1 MKSAICYAIMVA
13 ACFSCLVQEGLA
25 QSSAPQ
31 AHVASQPRA
40 SQQRVA
46 RMPMPEWPYGASDL
60 GDMCSDTTLGQLTK
74 TAERIVVG
82 KVDQV
87 ANVSTNAIQP
97 GEDKA
102 FLTDL
107 ARAGTLK
114 ALDISFEREL
124 VVGQSAGQMN
134 VWLPVFGS
142 ASLLPRSEDR
152 VIVFLSDK
160 LFVAGQSNA
169 REWAF
174 DRNKAASGAKKHQR
188 MEVDGKDR
196 GILKL
201 EDKAGAE
208 LVRVVEGYVKHLR
221 SPNRDRRAYF
231 DFLQALTTNNI
242 ERVRL
247 DAKTDALHLIPSL
260 SREELEGV
268 VTTETTDGSLRD
280 YARQVMEWR
289 KGHQSTQ

>member
-1 MKSAICYAIMVA
+1 MKRATYFAIAVA
-13 ACFSCLVQEGLA
+13 AGLSCLVQEGLT
-25 QSSAPQ
+25 QSPVTQ
-31 AHVASQPRA
+31 DHITSQPRA
-40 SQQRVA
+40 GQQRAA

-74 TAERIVVG
+74 TAERIIVG

-87 ANVSTNAIQP
+87 ANVTTNAVQP
-97 GEDKA
+97 GEDKI

-114 ALDISFEREL
+114 ALGISFDREL
-124 VVGQSAGQMN
+124 VVGQSSGQVN

-142 ASLLPRSEDR
+142 ASLLPASGDR
-152 VIVFLSDK
+152 VIVFLSDR
-160 LFVAGQSNA
+160 LFMAGQSNV

-174 DRNKAASGAKKHQR
+174 DRNKAAAGAKKHQR

-201 EDKAGAE
+201 DDRTDAE

-221 SPNRDRRAYF
+221 SPSRDRRAYF
-231 DFLQALTTNNI
+231 TFLQALTTNSI

-247 DAKTDALHLIPSL
+247 DARTDALHLITSL
-260 SREELEGV
+260 SREELESV
-268 VTTETTDGSLRD
+268 LSAETTDGKLKD

-289 KGHQSTQ
+289 KSHQPE